1 MLETWNGIKS
11 IIYINKKMKKDIN
24 CLKVDDQQATNSFV
38 ISNYFNKFFTTIAK
52 KIESIIVENRATQDT
67 FESLKVKFF
76 CHFYIPFFSYFW
88 DLKNYTLRLWEVFLG
103 CSIFHYCKLLLNY
116 CMMSYIYYY
125 KKKNWTGKN
134 T

>member
-52 KIESIIVENRATQDT
+52 NRKHN
-67 FESLKVKFF
+67 S
-76 CHFYIPFFSYFW
+76 
-88 DLKNYTLRLWEVFLG
+88 
-103 CSIFHYCKLLLNY
+103 
-116 CMMSYIYYY
+116 
-125 KKKNWTGKN
+125 GK
-134 T
+134 